1 MENKNVRILIVE
13 DEILIA
19 QKICWDLE
27 RVGYEVYEPVA
38 TGAEAIACVAAQN
51 PDILLV
57 DIRLPGGMDG
67 IQAVEEIRSRHNIPV
82 IFMTGYSDATTIA
95 RAQQVKPA
103 AFLEKPIFPHEL
115 EAAINAAIR
124 SRE

>member
-27 RVGYEVYEPVA
+27 RGGYEVYEPVA
-38 TGAEAIACVAAQN
+38 TGADAIASAATQN
-51 PDILLV
+51 PDVLLV

-67 IQAVEEIRSRHNIPV
+67 IQAAQEIRSRHNIPI
-82 IFMTGYSDATTIA
+82 IFMTGYSDAATIA
-95 RAQQVKPA
+95 RAQQVKPV

-115 EAAINAAIR
+115 EAAINAAIQ
-124 SRE
+124 SRK